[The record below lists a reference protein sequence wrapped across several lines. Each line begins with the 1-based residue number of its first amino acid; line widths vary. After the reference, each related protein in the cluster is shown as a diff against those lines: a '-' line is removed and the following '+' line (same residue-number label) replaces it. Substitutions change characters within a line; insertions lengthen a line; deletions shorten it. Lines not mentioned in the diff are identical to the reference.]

1 MRGMRDS
8 HQITIE
14 NLLTYAKIYN
24 FDINAKDVEKINKIV
39 EDTKDNNLD
48 TFTHNYFIKK
58 VSDNFILGVNPWKY
72 NIKAELYPVD
82 NTATVLSL
90 LDSGADKIISMN
102 AVNILL
108 AYDVPFSTLK
118 HLKSLA
124 EILETTYTLYN
135 NKITNLYVEDHRDLE
150 EEGADYWGNDPEKA
164 PHKEMILNSEN
175 ELKEF
180 IRKGLFALKSDKLG
194 TLEDATF
201 DALTWVLDAP
211 KIKNRK
217 IKYEE
222 FESVPDYVSY
232 IMDVITLSDNARIA
246 VGTSNFS
253 RYYSKFLSY
262 YVVYP
267 EDRQYNYTDP
277 GRFFIPEQVY
287 SRYRGSDDFVPGNI
301 YFTDDAPVFPENE
314 DIFDTELRR
323 RKFLT
328 VDNRTI
334 DKLIVQNN
342 RLEASR
348 QAEANASRQ
357 IKERLRGLIDGLKDN
372 KPFSFNDM
380 DFTNKTVTYEGQ
392 VISNSGVDVSEVL
405 HRLSYSYRD
414 DHLNFDRVFETLLAK
429 AYLTTN
435 KVGVTTGTIGNINY
449 TLKKE
454 NRITPKS
461 KSSVWKIND
470 IRINA
475 QEVID
480 SLSRALCYDKVED
493 YNLFLKKVSKCSIRI
508 HKYLASGISLNVRD
522 NILNEQL
529 KFKIILKRV
538 KNRNYIQLGKDLIPI
553 KNIGRLLAM
562 VERHFV
568 DLPKIID
575 TLLNDKIVGLTA
587 EQIGQIIR
595 DGRELWEEEA
605 KKDKETLEET
615 LKLFDVQE
623 LSAQLKT
630 NKTVNGYL
638 VNGQKRQYV
647 IDKEDLK
654 VYEYP
659 TGRYLCMVDKGQ
671 NEYANNAR
679 LINRIYALANDSRLA
694 KMINTLQ

>member
-90 LDSGADKIISMN
+90 IDSGADKIISMN
-102 AVNILL
+102 AGNILL

-135 NKITNLYVEDHRDLE
+135 NKITNLYVEGHRDLE

-201 DALTWVLDAP
+201 DALAWVLDAP

-287 SRYRGSDDFVPGNI
+287 SRYRGSNNFVPGNI

-357 IKERLRGLIDGLKDN
+357 IKERLQGLIDGLEDN

-392 VISNSGVDVSEVL
+392 VISNSGVDVSKVL

-429 AYLTTN
+429 AYHATN

-475 QEVID
+475 QEVVD

-522 NILNEQL
+522 NILNERL

-562 VERHFV
+562 VERHHV

-595 DGRELWEEEA
+595 DGRKLWEEEA